1 MTKNTALATAAF
13 VLLYAL
19 AIHLFNEGTKPTI
32 TNNKNI
38 SPRSIE
44 WADLMPDE
52 DLKFADPITS
62 ASSESSNSAQKITSA
77 TNSTERHLPTI
88 GHNSR
93 FEKTLKDAI
102 AEAKKPVKSP
112 LKALI
117 RSYTVRHEF
126 NYIKIKLAGY
136 IVPFEFNEQKIT
148 TAFFLVPYYGA
159 CIHVPPPP
167 PNQIIYARIP
177 QGINITNIYNPYWV
191 TGTLKIETV
200 TKDNGVS
207 AYSLDAES
215 VTEYQEQ

>member
-1 MTKNTALATAAF
+1 MTKNTALVIAA
-13 VLLYAL
+13 VALLYVL
-19 AIHLFNEGTKPTI
+19 ASHFFNDGTQPTI
-32 TNNKNI
+32 ANNKNI
-38 SPRSIE
+38 TPRLIE
-44 WADLMPDE
+44 WVDLMPDE
-52 DLKFADPITS
+52 DLKFTDPIKSSSSESINAQQITNS
-62 ASSESSNSAQKITSA
+62 ASSS
-77 TNSTERHLPTI
+77 ERHLPATV
-88 GHNSR
+88 HNSR

-117 RSYTVRHEF
+117 RSYTIRHEF
-126 NYIKIKLAGY
+126 NFIKIKLAGY
-136 IVPFEFNEQKIT
+136 VVPLEYNDQKVI

-167 PNQIIYARIP
+167 PNQIIYVRIP
-177 QGINITNIYNPYWV
+177 QGVKITDIYNPFWV